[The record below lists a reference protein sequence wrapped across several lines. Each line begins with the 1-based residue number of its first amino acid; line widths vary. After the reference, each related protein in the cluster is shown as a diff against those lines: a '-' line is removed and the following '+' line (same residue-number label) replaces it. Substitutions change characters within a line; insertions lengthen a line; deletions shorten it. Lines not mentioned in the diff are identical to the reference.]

1 MFIEF
6 INEYGTTIIYTLLTA
21 FAGYIGLWIKSLY
34 TKYIN
39 DKTKKD
45 VVRTCVQAVEQLYKD
60 LHGEAKYNEVVVS
73 ASEMLA
79 LKGITI
85 SELEIKMLIEAA
97 VAEFNDAFNKGGA
110 GPGAV
115 EEANQADSVVEDEAV
130 DEEIVEESTETEV
143 ENNGSYCWS

>member
-45 VVRTCVQAVEQLYKD
+45 VVATCVKAVEQLYKD
-60 LHGEAKYNEVVVS
+60 LHGEDKYNEVVRS

-79 LKGITI
+79 VKGISITD
-85 SELEIKMLIEAA
+85 LEIKMLIEAA
-97 VAEFNDAFNKGGA
+97 VAEFNNAFDTSK
-110 GPGAV
+110 PC
-115 EEANQADSVVEDEAV
+115 DE
-130 DEEIVEESTETEV
+130 
-143 ENNGSYCWS
+143 N